1 MDFANTKSE
10 SQPFAYIVQITN
22 DIGQVI
28 SVSYITGSLGAGQ
41 SLEQTLSYIP
51 YEAGNYKVEKFLWSD
66 LNTPT
71 ALTSAPVS
79 NTITVVQSSEQQIQ
93 QPAQQTV
100 QTELSAATSKSSYNA
115 GETIIISGTASSESN
130 SAIEIRVYNQSGNL
144 ITVSQTYPNSYGV
157 YSQTIQTSEGGVW
170 SATGIYQ
177 IQVDHGEQK
186 VGQVFNF
193 SGIVQVAPPV
203 PTTPVMPTA
212 ENTSTILMGSGTSTP
227 GCEESYSCF
236 LPTVAI
242 VPQYTTV
249 TWENV
254 DNAAHTSTAG
264 TPADGP
270 SGAWD
275 SSLIMLGQSYS
286 VTLNQTGEFPY
297 FCMVH
302 PLSLIHI

>member
-71 ALTSAPVS
+71 ALTTAPVS
-79 NTITVVQSSEQQIQ
+79 NTITVVQSSEQNIQ

-170 SATGIYQ
+170 SDAGIYQ

-193 SGIVQVAPPV
+193 SGIVQVAPPA
-203 PTTPVMPTA
+203 PITPVPMTA
-212 ENTSTILMGSGTSTP
+212 TFLILL
-227 GCEESYSCF
+227 F
-236 LPTVAI
+236 NLFF
-242 VPQYTTV
+242 V
-249 TWENV
+249 T
-254 DNAAHTSTAG
+254 
-264 TPADGP
+264 
-270 SGAWD
+270 
-275 SSLIMLGQSYS
+275 
-286 VTLNQTGEFPY
+286 
-297 FCMVH
+297 
-302 PLSLIHI
+302 

>member
-100 QTELSAATSKSSYNA
+100 QTELSAASSKSSYNA

-170 SATGIYQ
+170 SDAGIYQ

-297 FCMVH
+297 YCMVH